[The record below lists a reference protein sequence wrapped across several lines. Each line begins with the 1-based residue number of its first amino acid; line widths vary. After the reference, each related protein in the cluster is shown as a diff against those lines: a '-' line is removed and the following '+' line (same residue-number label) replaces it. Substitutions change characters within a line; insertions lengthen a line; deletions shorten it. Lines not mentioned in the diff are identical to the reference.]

1 MDFNMNRGE
10 QPIRRGGSLG
20 RGDPAGKKNMPPP
33 PSKEVQREAPRDNSA
48 VLEWLRRGVEDNAS
62 DIFFGV
68 GRKVTFKKNGV
79 LIPQDSDFINT
90 QLAEE
95 LITSLYS
102 LAQRPMNKYLESGDD
117 DFPVTVPGVAR
128 FRINTYRQ
136 RSTMAAIIRV
146 VMFNIPDY
154 KDLHIPDDVMG
165 IASELNGLALLT
177 GPAGSGKSTTLA
189 CIIDA
194 INKNRNS
201 HIITLE
207 DPIEFLHRD
216 NVSLVSQREIS
227 TDTNSYMDALRASL
241 RQAPDIILLG
251 EMRDHE
257 TIKTA
262 ITAAETGHLV
272 ISTLHTVGAA
282 NTIDRIIDIFPPTQQ
297 QQIRVQLSMSL
308 RMVVTQRL
316 LADINGE
323 HIPAFEIMR
332 VNNAIS
338 NIIREG
344 KTHQI
349 DGVIQTSAQEGMVA
363 MDAFIMRLLREGVI
377 TPEMALKNASN
388 VEQMHRTIG

>member
-1 MDFNMNRGE
+1 MSD
-10 QPIRRGGSLG
+10 GSQIVLDCLK
-20 RGDPAGKKNMPPP
+20 R
-33 PSKEVQREAPRDNSA
+33 A
-48 VLEWLRRGVEDNAS
+48 VDEGAS
-62 DIFFGV
+62 DIFIGA
-68 GRKVTFKKNGV
+68 GRQITFKKNGV
-79 LIPQDSDFINT
+79 LIPLEGDFIRPNE
-90 QLAEE
+90 AEE
-95 LITSLYS
+95 LITSLYT
-102 LAQRPMNKYLESGDD
+102 LAGRPMEKYLESGDD
-117 DFPVTVPGVAR
+117 DFPITVPGVAR
-128 FRINTYRQ
+128 FRVNTYRQ

-146 VMFNIPDY
+146 VLFNIPDY
-154 KDLHIPDDVMG
+154 KDLQIPEEVMTL
-165 IASELNGLALLT
+165 ASELNGLALVT

-194 INKNRNS
+194 INKTRNS

-216 NVSLVSQREIS
+216 NASLVSQREIS
-227 TDTNSYMDALRASL
+227 TDTESYMDALRASL

-282 NTIDRIIDIFPPTQQ
+282 NTIDRIIDIFPPAQQ
-297 QQIRVQLSMSL
+297 QQVRVQLSMSL
-308 RMVVTQRL
+308 RMVVTQKL
-316 LADINGE
+316 LTSVTGE
-323 HIPAFEIMR
+323 SVPAFEIMH

-349 DGVIQTSAQEGMVA
+349 DGVIQTSAQEGMIG
-363 MDAFIMRLLREGVI
+363 MDAYIMKLLRSGVI
-377 TPEMALKNASN
+377 TKETALRNASN
-388 VEQMHRTIG
+388 HDQMQRQLNAM

>member
-1 MDFNMNRGE
+1 MNDDS
-10 QPIRRGGSLG
+10 QL
-20 RGDPAGKKNMPPP
+20 M
-33 PSKEVQREAPRDNSA
+33 
-48 VLEWLRRGVEDNAS
+48 LEWLKRAVDEGVS
-62 DIFFGV
+62 DLFIGA
-68 GRKVTFKKNGV
+68 GRKITFKKNGV
-79 LIPQDSDFINT
+79 LIPQEGEILKPHNS
-90 QLAEE
+90 EE
-95 LITSLYS
+95 LITSLYE
-102 LAQRPMNKYLESGDD
+102 LAYRPMARYLETGDD
-117 DFPVTVPGVAR
+117 DFPITVPGVAR
-128 FRINTYRQ
+128 FRVNTYRQ

-146 VMFNIPDY
+146 VLFNIPDY
-154 KDLHIPDDVMG
+154 KDLLIPDTVMSV
-165 IASELNGLALLT
+165 AAELHGLALVT

-194 INKNRNS
+194 INKERNS

-216 NVSLVSQREIS
+216 NLSLVSQREIS
-227 TDTNSYMDALRASL
+227 TDTNTYMDALRASL

-272 ISTLHTVGAA
+272 ISTLHTIGAA
-282 NTIDRIIDIFPPTQQ
+282 NTIDRIIDIFPPAQQ

-308 RMVVTQRL
+308 RIVITQRL
-316 LADINGE
+316 LTNIKGE
-323 HIPAFEIMR
+323 SIPAFEVMR

-349 DGVIQTSAQEGMVA
+349 DGVIQTSAQDGMIS
-363 MDAFIMRLLREGVI
+363 MDAYIMKLLRNSDI
-377 TPEMALKNASN
+377 TKETALRNASN
-388 VEQMHRTIG
+388 PDQMQRQINAMR